1 MKGDKQLRLSL
12 FAVPDLSIGR
22 APLTTQ
28 NSQFDSRRVGY
39 LEGMVAYLERLF
51 EDLRR
56 RHSRSE
62 ALSGIE
68 KLLAQLPYS
77 ELVKINAEG
86 TPLVTEIP
94 SARDR
99 IVFDQERLRITFLDG
114 LHRRSESPAI
124 PAGRHSPEVSHII
137 SKLSRGISEKAL
149 ARILRA
155 RDVDLSSAIEGLR
168 DLQLIEEI
176 DPSVPI
182 VPRSLL
188 AGSEDRPTWLP
199 HAGTLVHTPRSSA
212 CLDPS
217 LCPHAD

>member
-1 MKGDKQLRLSL
+1 
-12 FAVPDLSIGR
+12 
-22 APLTTQ
+22 
-28 NSQFDSRRVGY
+28 RRVGY
-39 LEGMVAYLERLF
+39 LEGMVASVESLF
-51 EDLRR
+51 ANQRT

-62 ALSGIE
+62 ALSRIQ
-68 KLLAQLPYS
+68 KLLVPVPYS
-77 ELVKINAEG
+77 ELVTINAEG

-149 ARILRA
+149 ARILRERA
-155 RDVDLSSAIEGLR
+155 VDLSSAIEGLR
-168 DLQLIEEI
+168 DLQLIDEI

-188 AGSEDRPTWLP
+188 AGNQDRLTWL
-199 HAGTLVHTPRSSA
+199 V
-212 CLDPS
+212 
-217 LCPHAD
+217 